1 VAYGE
6 RDPSMT
12 EGPILLTI
20 VYDNHTFDPRLE
32 SAWGFACLVETP
44 QGVVLF
50 DTGGEGQI
58 LMGNLEALG
67 YDPRRIK
74 VVVLSHVHADHIG
87 GLDALLEVNPNLTVY
102 LPRSFP
108 QDVIRRIAAQATVV
122 EVDEPC
128 EILPGVHTT
137 GEMGAPIVE
146 QALVVETSAGL
157 VVLTGCAH
165 PGVTQ
170 LTRRASEGGPVYLVM
185 GGFHLEG
192 ASLDEV
198 QQVIRELRAIG
209 VEKVAPC
216 HCTGEGAIA
225 AFSQAYGSDF
235 IQAGVGT
242 TLSIEW

>member
-1 VAYGE
+1 
-6 RDPSMT
+6 
-12 EGPILLTI
+12 
-20 VYDNHTFDPRLE
+20 
-32 SAWGFACLVETP
+32 
-44 QGVVLF
+44 
-50 DTGGEGQI
+50 
-58 LMGNLEALG
+58 
-67 YDPRRIK
+67 
-74 VVVLSHVHADHIG
+74 
-87 GLDALLEVNPNLTVY
+87 
-102 LPRSFP
+102 
-108 QDVIRRIAAQATVV
+108 
-122 EVDEPC
+122 
-128 EILPGVHTT
+128 
-137 GEMGAPIVE
+137 
-146 QALVVETSAGL
+146 
-157 VVLTGCAH
+157 
-165 PGVTQ
+165 VTQ